1 MTSWACRVLSSGLA
15 EAAGEGALSSVS
27 IGIHV
32 SELSDRYWFESC
44 SATDCV
50 PLGISTF
57 GARVCWKRANNLPR
71 EKETTQAKCTVP
83 DPREGFLNNSK
94 VFGGAAP

>member
-32 SELSDRYWFESC
+32 S
-44 SATDCV
+44 
-50 PLGISTF
+50 
-57 GARVCWKRANNLPR
+57 
-71 EKETTQAKCTVP
+71 
-83 DPREGFLNNSK
+83 
-94 VFGGAAP
+94 